1 MGRLVDSV
9 IAYRI
14 LRMLTIPFIETD
26 AYKLGIINAKGKEL
40 KPMRSLNSVNERDA
54 YTILHRMIFRI
65 KRIIEKVPVDN
76 KKLVTF
82 AAALSLVKEN
92 YQNNCEPIDL
102 ELQYINRLKA
112 DLTEE
117 IKYVVENLHTKR
129 MICKSSEEKIES
141 LEKKVIELEDK
152 LQKKTIQKSEYL
164 HLYDKEQE
172 AHSKTNKK
180 YYYLQ
185 GAVHDTL
192 SDYDKFCINRWIED
206 TKRYGPT
213 IMDSVRY
220 VYCLGRINW
229 LGKDC
234 SWVCNHTYSSGL
246 GYYLSVA

>member
-14 LRMLTIPFIETD
+14 LRMLTIPFVETD
-26 AYKLGIINAKGKEL
+26 AYRLGIIDNKGKEL
-40 KPMRSLNSVNERDA
+40 KRMNQLHTGDELNA
-54 YTILHRMIFRI
+54 YSILHRMVYRI

-129 MICKSSEEKIES
+129 IYTFKQFSEDAAAPIANNSGSPGVAGFTPDTLGVPKNKQPP
-141 LEKKVIELEDK
+141 LQKRKKVFK
-152 LQKKTIQKSEYL
+152 
-164 HLYDKEQE
+164 
-172 AHSKTNKK
+172 N
-180 YYYLQ
+180 
-185 GAVHDTL
+185 V
-192 SDYDKFCINRWIED
+192 
-206 TKRYGPT
+206 
-213 IMDSVRY
+213 
-220 VYCLGRINW
+220 
-229 LGKDC
+229 
-234 SWVCNHTYSSGL
+234 
-246 GYYLSVA
+246 

>member
-14 LRMLTIPFIETD
+14 LRMLTTPFEDTD
-26 AYKLGIINAKGKEL
+26 AFKLGIINAKGKEL

-54 YTILHRMIFRI
+54 YTILHRMVFRI

-129 MICKSSEEKIES
+129 IHTFKQFSEDAAAPIANNAGSPGVAGFTPDTLGVPKGKQPP
-141 LEKKVIELEDK
+141 LLKRKKVIK
-152 LQKKTIQKSEYL
+152 
-164 HLYDKEQE
+164 
-172 AHSKTNKK
+172 N
-180 YYYLQ
+180 
-185 GAVHDTL
+185 V
-192 SDYDKFCINRWIED
+192 
-206 TKRYGPT
+206 
-213 IMDSVRY
+213 
-220 VYCLGRINW
+220 
-229 LGKDC
+229 
-234 SWVCNHTYSSGL
+234 
-246 GYYLSVA
+246 